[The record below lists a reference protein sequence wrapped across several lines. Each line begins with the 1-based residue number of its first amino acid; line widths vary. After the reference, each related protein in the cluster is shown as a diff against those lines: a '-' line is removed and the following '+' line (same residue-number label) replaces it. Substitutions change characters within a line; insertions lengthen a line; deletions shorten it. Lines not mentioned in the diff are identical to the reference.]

1 MAIDYIIDID
11 CEIKRQLTKEGLVSM
26 VKQRNY
32 ANAVV
37 AALKKEGK
45 SDDVIMKHEF
55 RFQRMTP
62 GGIEEKPQKISDL
75 LECTRHLDT
84 LGAHCKTCYFGGNG
98 IGHLDGNVEPF
109 GCYNIIN
116 YPISGKAEEWLAD
129 IARDALAKGGSRLL
143 TLNYIIDNKV
153 SGHEIN
159 KLRNKQGRFLE
170 LKKPLEVV
178 LNKSLM
184 SRKTVDTG
192 QIMFMLFGPSVV
204 EPTRMTM
211 LLLFAGAIKFYAEKP
226 DGTVCQMTTR
236 VKANDLPEMWWAFDL
251 KQQEGEDRSITQ
263 LKHYFRSMFLACSI
277 GKNITIDR

>member
-62 GGIEEKPQKISDL
+62 GGIEEKPQKISDI

-251 KQQEGEDRSITQ
+251 KQQEGEDRSVTQ